1 MSPFYDTVL
10 RENEQT
16 VVFTGDCMGDVKYIY
31 TRNMFNLEKRAFP
44 GVGQWKIPQIE
55 PVEYVQGTDWVSFL
69 DAKKKAVKSASC
81 HFYLDDYRFLR
92 VWNNPEQY
100 IPLLSRFAQVLSP
113 DFSLFTDYP
122 KVLQLYNHYRK
133 HWLAAFWQEHGI
145 RVIPTICW
153 STPDS
158 YSWCFDG
165 EPKESVVS
173 VSSTGCCMS
182 AANKAAFNEGYAAM
196 ILALHP
202 SKVIYFGKDILTD
215 DNAFAAD
222 VIFVKDQFSDR
233 FGRMNKAEVSNDQV

>member
-1 MSPFYDTVL
+1 MA
-10 RENEQT
+10 
-16 VVFTGDCMGDVKYIY
+16 DVKYIY
-31 TRNMFNLEKRAFP
+31 TRNMFNLEKRSFP
-44 GVGQWKIPQIE
+44 GVGEWKIPQIE
-55 PVEYVQGTDWVSFL
+55 PVEYCPGTDWVSFL
-69 DAKKKAVKSASC
+69 DAKKQAGPDASC

-100 IPLLSRFAQVLSP
+100 IPLLSRFRQVLSP

-133 HWLAAFWQEHGI
+133 HWLAAFWQERGV

-158 YSWCFDG
+158 YAWCFDG

-173 VSSTGCCMS
+173 VSSTGCCMG
-182 AANKAAFNEGYAAM
+182 AAQKKAFNDGYAAM

-222 VIFVKDQFSDR
+222 VEFIKGSFSDR
-233 FGRMNKAEVSNDQV
+233 FEKKETEVINDQV